1 MSEIS
6 KECTLMPQT
15 SLAECFGR
23 QELTPSLSDTGA
35 LVFLVQDLYELSVNC
50 YIQTLKENRNEKI
63 KTSQ

>member
-15 SLAECFGR
+15 SLAEQFGR

-35 LVFLVQDLYELSVNC
+35 LVFLIQDVYELSVNF
-50 YIQTLKENRNEKI
+50 YIQTLK
-63 KTSQ
+63 KTEMKK